1 MKPIISL
8 LLLVLTFS
16 CQQQP
21 VVVIS
26 AKPEIES
33 LMAEQ
38 ESAWNKADINGFMKH
53 YWQSDSLEFIGKKG
67 LTYGWQATL
76 DNYKKSYPDASAMG
90 RLQFTNLKIEDLDPQ
105 NVYVVGKW
113 QLFRTA
119 DTLAGHYTLL
129 WKKKNGRWVIVLDH
143 SS

>member
-1 MKPIISL
+1 MKPTIIL
-8 LLLVLTFS
+8 LLLALTFS
-16 CQQQP
+16 CQQP
-21 VVVIS
+21 AVVIS
-26 AKPEIES
+26 AKLEIEN

-90 RLQFTNLKIEDLDPQ
+90 RLQFTNLKIEDLNPH

-113 QLFRTA
+113 QLFRMA
-119 DTLAGHYTLL
+119 DTLSGHYTLL
-129 WKKKNGRWVIVLDH
+129 WQKKNNHWVIVSDH